1 MNSDGAIGEA
11 TFSAVDRRALGSV
24 ATQFFVNGAAFASF
38 VPRLPEIRDRIG
50 VGLDGLGV
58 LMTIAITIG
67 TIGSLQSPAL
77 IARFGTRRTLIVGAI
92 TLTLALPIVGFAR
105 APWMFVVAAG
115 AMYVADGLVDV
126 SMNLQGSWLSAR
138 RHAPV
143 MNRLHGLW
151 SLGTVAGGLVAA
163 QVASAGVSLEVH
175 LTVVAALMVAAL
187 VFVGRGLLRV
197 DETHDDEDHD
207 DEDRRRGTTRRRRD
221 DVRGPASTAG
231 DGRSRRTRAARITL
245 MVLALSGAFSITLE
259 LVSSDWA
266 AFRLTEDFGAS
277 AGFAGLGFVAFTS
290 GMTVGRL
297 VGDSV
302 EIRMGGERMLR
313 AAIVASGVGLTAA
326 AFTPNRWMVLAAYLV
341 AGVGISTLFPR
352 LYDDAARFRGRR
364 GAGLAWLRTG
374 SSLTA
379 LVIPTLVG
387 VLAATSLSVG
397 AATAIVTLP
406 CVVGL
411 FVLSLR
417 PNRAQ
422 PVPK

>member
-115 AMYVADGLVDV
+115 SMYVADGLVDV

-197 DETHDDEDHD
+197 DETHDDEDDDGDD
-207 DEDRRRGTTRRRRD
+207 DEDDVPRR
-221 DVRGPASTAG
+221 ASTAAE
-231 DGRSRRTRAARITL
+231 GRPRRTRAARITL

-326 AFTPNRWMVLAAYLV
+326 AFTPNRWMVLVAYLV

-352 LYDDAARFRGRR
+352 LYDDAA
-364 GAGLAWLRTG
+364 
-374 SSLTA
+374 
-379 LVIPTLVG
+379 
-387 VLAATSLSVG
+387 
-397 AATAIVTLP
+397 
-406 CVVGL
+406 
-411 FVLSLR
+411 
-417 PNRAQ
+417 
-422 PVPK
+422 